1 MTTYFVMDIESI
13 PLVTDEIRQ
22 EVADSIR
29 VPGSYSKP
37 ETIQNWEATV
47 KPGLV
52 EAELARGGLDATR
65 GRLLAFTY
73 SVDDDDP
80 YCVMEDDER
89 ELLQRAMHIISDMP
103 AGTIY
108 VGFNHAAFDLPFM
121 RRRAWANG
129 LPVPRRPYKVKPWD
143 DCILD
148 LMLLWAPEREGRIS
162 LDKLCRVLG
171 VPSPKAGGFTGADVW
186 PAYQDGAIGR
196 IKEYAIADVVA
207 TRECWRIMR

>member
-1 MTTYFVMDIESI
+1 MTVMTLDCETI
-13 PLVTDEIRQ
+13 PLITDEIRQ

-37 ETIQNWEATV
+37 ETIANWEAQV

-65 GRLLAFTY
+65 GRLLAFTCA
-73 SVDDDDP
+73 VDDEDP
-80 YCVMEDDER
+80 QCLIGGDER
-89 ELLQRAMHIISDMP
+89 TLLETAMARISDMP

-108 VGFNHAAFDLPFM
+108 VGFNHANFDLPFI

-129 LPVPRRPYKVKPWD
+129 LAVPRRPYKLKPWD
-143 DCILD
+143 DGILD
-148 LMLLWAPEREGRIS
+148 LMLLWSPEREGRIS

-186 PAYQDGAIGR
+186 PAYQRGELDKIQQ
-196 IKEYAIADVVA
+196 YALADVVA
-207 TRECWRIMR
+207 TRECFRRMR

>member
-1 MTTYFVMDIESI
+1 MTVMTLDCETI
-13 PLVTDEIRQ
+13 PLVSDEIRA

-37 ETIQNWEATV
+37 ETIDNWIKTV

-52 EAELARGGLDATR
+52 DAELARGGLDATR
-65 GRLLAFTY
+65 GRLLSFTY
-73 SVDDDDP
+73 AIDDDDP
-80 YCVMEDDER
+80 VCIMHDDER
-89 ELLQRAMHIISDMP
+89 TLLQAAMGEISDMP
-103 AGTIY
+103 AGTVY
-108 VGFNHAAFDLPFM
+108 VGFNHSGFDLPFM

-143 DCILD
+143 DCVLD
-148 LMLLWAPEREGRIS
+148 LMLLWAPERDGRIS

-171 VPSPKAGGFTGADVW
+171 VHSPKAGGFTGADVW